1 GHDARVM
8 IAGIRKA
15 REIIGQPAM
24 ADWAGVEQFP
34 GQQVQSDA
42 EIFDY
47 LKRTHNTVY
56 HPAGSVRMGA
66 VEDAMSP
73 LDP

>member
-1 GHDARVM
+1 TVRLRSCDFRDKPKVDPRYFTDVQGHDARVM

-42 EIFDY
+42 EIFD
-47 LKRTHNTVY
+47 
-56 HPAGSVRMGA
+56 
-66 VEDAMSP
+66 
-73 LDP
+73 